1 MPVSAQINALS
12 PQGIKKKKT
21 NLMAPYVQEQA
32 RQGVATQMVM
42 DQKAQ
47 GMQDEAK
54 AFRDAEFEA
63 AQQQNAAQNAQWQTE
78 FEAQQNQWNAEMSAR
93 KKQNDIN
100 TYLGFGS
107 LALEL
112 GGLLDLF

>member
-1 MPVSAQINALS
+1 MPVSAQIDALS
-12 PQGIKKKKT
+12 LQGMKKKKT
-21 NLMAPYVQEQA
+21 SLMAPYVQEQA
-32 RQGVATQMVM
+32 RQGIATQMVM
-42 DQKAQ
+42 DQKAR

-54 AFRDAEFEA
+54 AFRDTEFEA
-63 AQQQNAAQNAQWQTE
+63 AQQQNAAQNAQWQAE
-78 FEAQQNQWNAEMSAR
+78 FDAQQNQWNAEMSAR